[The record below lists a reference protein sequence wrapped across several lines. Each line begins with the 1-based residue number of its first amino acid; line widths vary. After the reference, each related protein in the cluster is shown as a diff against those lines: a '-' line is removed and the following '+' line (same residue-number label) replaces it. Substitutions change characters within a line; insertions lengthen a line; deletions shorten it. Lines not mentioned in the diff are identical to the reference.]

1 VAREPFTDDQWQQLQ
16 EAGPAIA
23 RAVAAAAGS
32 AGQTEAELESFLRLV
47 DRTQTDSTDPELLG
61 QLISEVHTLIAAGS
75 LAAPTE
81 DAIADGI
88 HAARRAGAVLAVVA
102 DEQDARAVRL
112 WLLDVAR
119 TVAQAA
125 REGGILGLRSEDVSG
140 PERETIAAISDALGL
155 SESTESTEPTE
166 PAFDQM

>member
-1 VAREPFTDDQWQQLQ
+1 MAREAFTDDQWRQLQ

-32 AGQTEAELESFLRLV
+32 PGQTEAELEAFLRLV
-47 DRTQTDSTDPELLG
+47 DRTPTEPTDSGLLG
-61 QLISEVHTLIAAGS
+61 QLISEVHTLLAAGS
-75 LAAPTE
+75 LSPPTD

-102 DEQDARAVRL
+102 DEDDARAVRQ
-112 WLLDVAR
+112 WLFEVAR

-125 REGGILGLRSEDVSG
+125 REGGVLGLGARDVSS
-140 PERETIAAISDALGL
+140 PERETIIAISDALGFSEPAEPADL
-155 SESTESTEPTE
+155 SE
-166 PAFDQM
+166 PATDTT

>member
-1 VAREPFTDDQWQQLQ
+1 MAREAFTDDQWRQLQ

-32 AGQTEAELESFLRLV
+32 TGQTEAELEAFLRLV
-47 DRTQTDSTDPELLG
+47 DRTQTESTDSGLLG
-61 QLISEVHTLIAAGS
+61 QLISEVHTLLAAGS
-75 LAAPTE
+75 LAQPTD
-81 DAIADGI
+81 DAITDGI

-102 DEQDARAVRL
+102 DEDDARAVRL

-125 REGGILGLRSEDVSG
+125 REGGILGLGAQEVSG
-140 PERETIAAISDALGL
+140 PERETIAAISDALGVSEPAGGTEP
-155 SESTESTEPTE
+155 SESASQE
-166 PAFDQM
+166 M